1 MENNSK
7 QKILYAAMME
17 FMDKGFEKASLR
29 QIVKNAGL
37 TTGAFYKY
45 YPTKEALFAELV
57 SPYAN
62 HMYSIYDNT
71 LENFQ
76 KQSAEE
82 QTENMMDASSEGVEQ
97 MVEYLYEHYDNFKL
111 LLCCADGTEYAD
123 FIHNLVLREVKS
135 TYQYID
141 TMRKAGVDIPD
152 IDEEL
157 CHMIA
162 SGMFSGIFEIV
173 IHDMEKEDAKK
184 RVATLKRFYTG
195 GWEKVFGIKF

>member
-7 QKILYAAMME
+7 QKILDAAMRE

-29 QIVKNAGL
+29 HIVKNAGL

-111 LLCCADGTEYAD
+111 LLCCADGTEY
-123 FIHNLVLREVKS
+123 
-135 TYQYID
+135 QYID
-141 TMRKAGVDIPD
+141 TMRKAGADIPD